1 MLKWPKKG
9 GPWRNTV
16 FWTIFSLLGSTR
28 RQKWLFYV
36 FCLFVFCFFWGWGCY
51 GNALSWGVRWS
62 CFVHPGGLGPG
73 GAVCGSSEKLFIEQ
87 SLHPFPGCTSH
98 HCVSDG
104 SSTCKLQESSTG
116 SDHSTFGHSQ
126 HFHSEMKTKVNIARG
141 TTDPKIDSVTWTKLG
156 NNIAPFALNLQIWP
170 SDGATCISRKFGHQ
184 TAPLALGNL
193 TTRWHQLH

>member
-141 TTDPKIDSVTWTKLG
+141 TTDPKIDSVTWTKFG
-156 NNIAPFALNLQIWP
+156 NNM
-170 SDGATCISRKFGHQ
+170 
-184 TAPLALGNL
+184 APLALVTNL
-193 TTRWHQLH
+193 ATRWRHLH